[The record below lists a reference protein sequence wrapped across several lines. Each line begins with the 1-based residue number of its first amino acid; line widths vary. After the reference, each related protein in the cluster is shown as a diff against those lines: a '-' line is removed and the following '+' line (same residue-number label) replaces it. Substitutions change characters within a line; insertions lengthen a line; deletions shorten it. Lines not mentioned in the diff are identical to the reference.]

1 MTDTSKKP
9 PLRRLRYALETV
21 LVYSLYGFF
30 RLLPIKAASAL
41 GGWICRSIGPHL
53 PSSAVARKN
62 LAQVFPEKSAIEREK
77 IVAGMWDNLGRVLA
91 EYAHLHHIWDHVELA
106 GKENLEEARA
116 GGGPVMFFAAHLA
129 NWEICS
135 IGVKKA
141 GFNVYPVYRRPN
153 NPGVEGLLRYARG
166 TGSVGLIAKGASGAR
181 EMLTVLKNKG
191 ALGIMMDQKLN
202 EGLAIPFFRRPA
214 MTAPAIASF
223 ALRFECPVYPVRIE
237 RLGGVRFKITVYPRL
252 EIPRSGDKEQETR
265 AILTEI
271 NRQFENWIR
280 ERPEQW
286 LWIHRRWPD

>member
-1 MTDTSKKP
+1 MTDTQKKP
-9 PLRRLRYALETV
+9 LLRRLRYALETV
-21 LVYSLYGFF
+21 LVYILYAFF
-30 RLLPIKAASAL
+30 RLLPIRAAS
-41 GGWICRSIGPHL
+41 GFSGWICRSIGPHL

-62 LAQVFPEKSAIEREK
+62 LARVFPGKSADEREK

-91 EYAHLHHIWDHVELA
+91 EYAHLHRIWDYVELA
-106 GKENLEEARA
+106 GKENLDKARA

-135 IGVKKA
+135 IGVKRA

-166 TGSVGLIAKGASGAR
+166 TGSVGLIAKGAAGAR

-202 EGLAIPFFRRPA
+202 EGMAISFFGRPA

-223 ALRFECPVYPVRIE
+223 ALRFECQVLPVRIE

-252 EIPRSGDKEQETR
+252 EIPRSGDKEQDTR

>member
-1 MTDTSKKP
+1 MQKKP
-9 PLRRLRYALETV
+9 LLRRLRYALETA
-21 LVYSLYGFF
+21 LVYVLYVFF
-30 RLLPIKAASAL
+30 RLLPIKAASNL
-41 GGWICRSIGPHL
+41 GGWICRRIGPYL

-62 LAQVFPEKSAIEREK
+62 LAQVFPEKNTAEREK

-91 EYAHLHHIWDHVELA
+91 EYAHLHHIWDYVEME
-106 GKENLEEARA
+106 GKEHLDAARES
-116 GGGPVMFFAAHLA
+116 GGPVMFFAAHLA

-141 GFNVYPVYRRPN
+141 GLSVYPVYRRPN
-153 NPGVEGLLRYARG
+153 NPGVEALLRHARG
-166 TGSVGLIAKGASGAR
+166 TGSVGLIAKGAAGAR
-181 EMLTVLKNKG
+181 EMLTVLRSKG

-202 EGLAIPFFRRPA
+202 EGMAIPFFGRPA
-214 MTAPAIASF
+214 MTAPAVASF

-237 RLGGVRFKITVYPRL
+237 RLGGIRFKITVYPQL
-252 EIPRSGDKEQETR
+252 EISHSGDRAQDTH